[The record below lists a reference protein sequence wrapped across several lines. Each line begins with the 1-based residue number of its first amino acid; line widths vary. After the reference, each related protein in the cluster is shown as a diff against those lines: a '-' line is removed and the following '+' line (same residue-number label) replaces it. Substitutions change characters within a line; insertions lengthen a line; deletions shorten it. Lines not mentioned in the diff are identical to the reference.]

1 MRPRAVLYDLFF
13 REPPGRFALGHL
25 LGLATADESFADL
38 LQHKEAAHWHCDI
51 ANQDALTWSEK
62 VYEIFGLPLGA
73 PITREEAVQRYRD
86 HSRGVLE
93 RVRSFATSHKCGF
106 LLDAEISPRNEE
118 SRWIRIAALPILEEG
133 RLVGLRGAK
142 RVIDRPTTPPKSNQI
157 RRGQRSKT
165 YDLYLLDPDSR
176 VALGWHKF
184 DAASDKA
191 AIELAQPLITQPP
204 VELWQAEK
212 LVRTWEPER

>member
-1 MRPRAVLYDLFF
+1 VDQDSCLADS
-13 REPPGRFALGHL
+13 GRGPASGP
-25 LGLATADESFADL
+25 SRS
-38 LQHKEAAHWHCDI
+38 EA
-51 ANQDALTWSEK
+51 
-62 VYEIFGLPLGA
+62 G
-73 PITREEAVQRYRD
+73 
-86 HSRGVLE
+86 
-93 RVRSFATSHKCGF
+93 
-106 LLDAEISPRNEE
+106 
-118 SRWIRIAALPILEEG
+118 
-133 RLVGLRGAK
+133 
-142 RVIDRPTTPPKSNQI
+142 IDRPTTPPKSNQI